1 MRRACGCATGTK
13 DGMSDSAL
21 TTRTLSEAEL
31 RDFVPVIW
39 HAFYGD
45 VRPDDLKQQVA
56 LLDPARTHAV
66 FDGETIIGGGSML
79 ARAMTL
85 PGTGPVPIAAVTA
98 VGVTPDQRRRG
109 ALSTLMRAELHGLHE
124 SGGEPVAALWASE
137 GGIYGRYGY
146 GLASR
151 RASMRVARGAAFRSD
166 VDLGTERVRL
176 VDADT
181 AGATLRKLHPQ
192 YAGTRIG
199 GVSRPEAAWEWKL
212 SDPERDRD
220 GASALRFA
228 VLPDGYARFRV
239 KENWDGRHGPEHE
252 VRVNEL
258 VSLTPQAHA
267 ALWHFL
273 TSLDL
278 VGEVRYHNAPLDD
291 PLPWMLDNPR
301 IARLDVGD
309 ALYVRLVD
317 VDRALQARGY
327 AAPLDMVLEVS
338 DEFCPWNTGRW
349 HLSVDSLGRASVR
362 RTDAEADLACGAT
375 ALGAAFLGST
385 RLSTLA
391 AAGRVHELRPGALR
405 AASAA
410 FAAEHEPHCLD
421 VF

>member
-1 MRRACGCATGTK
+1 
-13 DGMSDSAL
+13 MSESAL
-21 TTRTLSEAEL
+21 TVRTLSEAEL

-45 VRPDDLKQQVA
+45 VRPDDLEQQVA
-56 LLDPARTHAV
+56 LLDPDRTHAV

-79 ARAMTL
+79 ARVMTL
-85 PGTGPVPIAAVTA
+85 PGTGPVPIAAVTS

-109 ALSTLMRAELHGLHE
+109 ALSMLMRAELHGLHE

-181 AGATLRKLHPQ
+181 AGATLRKLHPE
-192 YAGTRIG
+192 YASTRIG
-199 GVSRPEAAWEWKL
+199 GISRPEVAWEWKL
-212 SDPERDRD
+212 SDPERDRG

-267 ALWHFL
+267 GLWHFL

-278 VGEVRYHNAPLDD
+278 VAEVHYYNAPVDD

-327 AAPLDMVLEVS
+327 AAPLEVVLEVS
-338 DEFCPWNTGRW
+338 DEFCPWNAGRW
-349 HLSVDSLGRASVR
+349 HLSVDRCGRAAVR
-362 RTDAEADLACGAT
+362 RTEAAADLACGAT

-391 AAGRVHELRPGALR
+391 AAGRVHELRPGTLR
-405 AASAA
+405 AAAAA
-410 FAAEHEPHCLD
+410 FTAEHEPHCLD